1 MLKSHFHRRI
11 ARMGQAFDYD
21 VSYLHELLEASTPA
35 FIKFALFQPMSR
47 HREDVPA
54 TTWFAAKLAATM
66 SEDCGPCSQL
76 MVDMAIRAGVAPA
89 IVAALA
95 RGDLTSADA
104 DASLGFRYGHAVAA
118 NAPEADA
125 FAAQALAK
133 YGRRGVASLAM
144 AVAAARVYP
153 TLKRGLGHG
162 AACQKLVVGEEAI
175 AVEQVA

>member
-1 MLKSHFHRRI
+1 MLKSHFHRKI
-11 ARMGQAFDYD
+11 AKLGQAFDYD
-21 VSYLHELLEASTPA
+21 VSYLHELLDASPPA
-35 FIKFALFQPMSR
+35 FVKFALFQPMSR
-47 HREDVPA
+47 HREDVPV

-95 RGDLTSADA
+95 RGDLTSAGV
-104 DASLGFRYGHAVAA
+104 DASLGFRYGRAVAA
-118 NAPEADA
+118 NAPEADVV
-125 FAAQALAK
+125 AAQALAK

-153 TLKRGLGHG
+153 ALKRGLGHG
-162 AACQKLVVGEEAI
+162 ATCQKLVVGEEAI
-175 AVEQVA
+175 EMKRAA